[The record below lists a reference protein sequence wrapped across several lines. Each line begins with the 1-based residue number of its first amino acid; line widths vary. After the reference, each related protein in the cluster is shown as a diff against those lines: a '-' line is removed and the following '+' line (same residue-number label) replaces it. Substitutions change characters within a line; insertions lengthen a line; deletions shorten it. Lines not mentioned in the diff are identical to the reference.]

1 MSESKVGSDA
11 AQVTHDCCADLNT
24 VGKEKLTAPGG
35 RSVGDKKPRIELL
48 YFDGCPTYKLAR
60 QIVAEVLKVTS
71 VSAEVWEVNVTSDA
85 RARELRFIGSPTI
98 RIDGRDVDPVPHG
111 TEQYGLKC
119 RVYEADGKLVGS
131 PSREM
136 VLSALKGAGY
146 VA

>member
-1 MSESKVGSDA
+1 VG
-11 AQVTHDCCADLNT
+11 Q
-24 VGKEKLTAPGG
+24 
-35 RSVGDKKPRIELL
+35 KKPQIELL

-60 QIVAEVLKVTS
+60 QIVAEVLKVTG
-71 VSAEVWEVNVTSDA
+71 VPAEIWEVNVTSDA

-136 VLSALKGAGY
+136 VLSALKEAGY